1 MMFWEDRCAAWG
13 RVLIFEQNIGKKTIM
28 KKLMVMLAAVA
39 MAACAQANVV
49 KSYITVY
56 EKDSNP
62 ADANASWYSCYFMTA
77 DAITTATGGS
87 VDSVDAAAYAE
98 WLQTNFAD
106 NKAATTSNASLVMP
120 TSDSGY
126 ASQYNQYGFKYE
138 VPPEQDKAFLAV
150 CFFDNDTDHA
160 FKIAKKTS
168 QFYAFD
174 DQECQGTGWTAAPS
188 TEAIPEPTSGLML
201 LLGLAGLALKR
212 KAV

>member
-1 MMFWEDRCAAWG
+1 MFWEDRCAAWG
-13 RVLIFEQNIGKKTIM
+13 RVSIFEQNGRKKNDM
-28 KKLMVMLAAVA
+28 KKLMVMFLGVA
-39 MAACAQANVV
+39 MAACAQASW
-49 KSYITVY
+49 SYITAY
-56 EKDSNP
+56 EKDSSP

-87 VDSVDAAAYAE
+87 VASVDAAAYAA
-98 WLQTNFAD
+98 WLQSNFAD
-106 NKAATTSNASLVMP
+106 NKAATTSNASFVMP
-120 TSDSGY
+120 TSNYMYVSR
-126 ASQYNQYGFKYE
+126 YNQYGFDYE
-138 VPPEQDKAFLAV
+138 VPSEQSKAYLAV

-174 DQECQGTGWTAAPS
+174 DQECQGTDWTPAPS